1 MKIVDV
7 CAFYTPR
14 GGGVRTYVEQKL
26 RIGAALGHE
35 IVIVAPGDEDGVI
48 ERGPGA
54 RIITLKNPRF
64 PLDRKYWYFAS
75 AAQLHDTL
83 DELAPDYVEATSP
96 WRSAG
101 LVADWQGSAPRSLI
115 MHADP
120 LSAYAYRWFGH
131 VLSQRTIDWQFSV
144 YWDHLRRHAA
154 RFDHVVCANPDLS
167 RRLAEGRVP
176 RTVSIPMGVQPGRF
190 SPENRDAALRARLL
204 ADCDLPESASL
215 LLGVGRLAAEK
226 RWPLV
231 IDAVNAASQERP
243 IGLVVFGEGRER
255 RMVVKHIA
263 GNPHVRLFTPE
274 RNGDM
279 FARILASADA
289 LIHGSEAETFGMAAA
304 EARASGIPVIVPN
317 EGGAADH
324 ASGGAGTTYA
334 ARDPAAA
341 SRAILSVLAGPEHQ
355 PCYAR
360 TSTEHFAELFALY
373 ERTHTA
379 RQRAA

>member
-1 MKIVDV
+1 
-7 CAFYTPR
+7 
-14 GGGVRTYVEQKL
+14 
-26 RIGAALGHE
+26 
-35 IVIVAPGDEDGVI
+35 
-48 ERGPGA
+48 
-54 RIITLKNPRF
+54 
-64 PLDRKYWYFAS
+64 
-75 AAQLHDTL
+75 
-83 DELAPDYVEATSP
+83 
-96 WRSAG
+96 
-101 LVADWQGSAPRSLI
+101 
-115 MHADP
+115 
-120 LSAYAYRWFGH
+120 
-131 VLSQRTIDWQFSV
+131 
-144 YWDHLRRHAA
+144 
-154 RFDHVVCANPDLS
+154 
-167 RRLAEGRVP
+167 
-176 RTVSIPMGVQPGRF
+176 
-190 SPENRDAALRARLL
+190 
-204 ADCDLPESASL
+204 
-215 LLGVGRLAAEK
+215 
-226 RWPLV
+226 
-231 IDAVNAASQERP
+231 
-243 IGLVVFGEGRER
+243 
-255 RMVVKHIA
+255 MVVKHIA

-289 LIHGSEAETFGMAAA
+289 LIHGSEAETFCMAAA